1 MNEQIDNGNELSLSQ
16 ALEQIKSRNANVFS
30 EEKVN
35 LAELQRLTGISRSK
49 LRRLKKNN
57 FVDYFTDIAP
67 SIHG

>member
-49 LRRLKKNN
+49 LRRLK
-57 FVDYFTDIAP
+57 
-67 SIHG
+67 

>member
-49 LRRLKKNN
+49 LFLTVFRKLNN
-57 FVDYFTDIAP
+57 
-67 SIHG
+67 

>member
-35 LAELQRLTGISRSK
+35 LAELQRRQEFQGQNSA
-49 LRRLKKNN
+49 
-57 FVDYFTDIAP
+57 D
-67 SIHG
+67 